1 MVDQIARSEI
11 ATNDGFCSRE
21 DLASVVPVGWQINA
35 TWITQD
41 TKSIQPPSRALSP
54 VGTRHKTKAYR
65 CSRCGGKGTPI

>member
-35 TWITQD
+35 T
-41 TKSIQPPSRALSP
+41 
-54 VGTRHKTKAYR
+54 
-65 CSRCGGKGTPI
+65 